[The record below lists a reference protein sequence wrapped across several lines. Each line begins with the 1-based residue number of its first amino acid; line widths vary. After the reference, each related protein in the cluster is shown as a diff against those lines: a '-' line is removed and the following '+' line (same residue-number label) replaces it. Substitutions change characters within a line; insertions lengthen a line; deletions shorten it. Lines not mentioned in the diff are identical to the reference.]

1 MHVMYPEPASQY
13 HSSQPQCPQ
22 PEYQPAASPAFQQ
35 PAKKR
40 RLLSPTQTQ
49 HHNGI
54 PHAQLDNSGYKNFL
68 NTPFIFAVF
77 DSNYKFQA
85 IVIDGL
91 SDINKK
97 MTILLQQLLL

>member
-54 PHAQLDNSGYKNFL
+54 PHAQLDNSGYKVMKTL
-68 NTPFIFAVF
+68 QRVF
-77 DSNYKFQA
+77 
-85 IVIDGL
+85 
-91 SDINKK
+91 
-97 MTILLQQLLL
+97 